1 VHDATF
7 WQPLALAQVAP
18 RGLAPIPADVQTF
31 VDAQWGR
38 VHAFALPR
46 AGVDPGAPPF
56 GDPTSA
62 PYKDAAVAAIR
73 ATSQPQTAPPPD
85 ASPAAWNALANGLPR
100 PAPPAP
106 RLRFDVRLYFTL
118 NAALHDAAI
127 AAWHAKRTYQAPRPI
142 SMVRY
147 LAFQGQSSDKHAAA
161 YAPDGLP
168 LVAGLTKLAGDRM
181 LVLERGRWVPG
192 ASWTPDVATPASP
205 GWVSEESTF
214 AYAAA
219 EALRAVTGRS
229 FAADAARLAR
239 SGVAEG
245 IETAADEAAG
255 RQVGAEVGRLVLAK
269 AQRVVG

>member
-1 VHDATF
+1 
-7 WQPLALAQVAP
+7 
-18 RGLAPIPADVQTF
+18 
-31 VDAQWGR
+31 
-38 VHAFALPR
+38 
-46 AGVDPGAPPF
+46 
-56 GDPTSA
+56 
-62 PYKDAAVAAIR
+62 
-73 ATSQPQTAPPPD
+73 
-85 ASPAAWNALANGLPR
+85 
-100 PAPPAP
+100 
-106 RLRFDVRLYFTL
+106 
-118 NAALHDAAI
+118 
-127 AAWHAKRTYQAPRPI
+127 
-142 SMVRY
+142 MVRY